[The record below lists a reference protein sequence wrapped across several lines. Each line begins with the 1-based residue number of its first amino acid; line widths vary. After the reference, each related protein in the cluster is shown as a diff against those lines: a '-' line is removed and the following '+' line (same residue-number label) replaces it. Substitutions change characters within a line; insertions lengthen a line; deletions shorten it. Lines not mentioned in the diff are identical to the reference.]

1 MSAKGDK
8 NAVLISG
15 TGPTKLIGQ
24 VYYAVMLSM
33 LNPYFFGLPGL
44 GFLHP
49 RVTQRKFRE
58 QVEALLAFIEQWLGF
73 GHSQAALK
81 IIELSVRAMLSGKHK
96 RVIAVSLAGPLDG
109 APLAKLAAS
118 IARFGPLHLLF
129 GGITEMIEG
138 SKQLNRLHKMLQ
150 DLVDRAAQDPSTEL
164 PYLVLIAAAHDHL
177 VPMAS
182 AWRCIDDYPEDHIFR
197 ILLLGGNGPPPKNLP
212 EGVIIVR
219 TQRGLDDHVL
229 MVFSPALL
237 RLLVKIHDLKIDES
251 LEEALRDAA

>member
-8 NAVLISG
+8 KAVLVSG
-15 TGPTKLIGQ
+15 TGPTKMVGQ
-24 VYYAVMLSM
+24 LYYAVVIHLIH
-33 LNPYFFGLPGL
+33 PHFFGLPGL

-58 QVEALLAFIEQWLGF
+58 QVETLLAYIEQWLGF

-81 IIELSVRAMLSGKHK
+81 IIELSVRAILSGKHK

-109 APLAKLAAS
+109 APLAKLAS
-118 IARFGPLHLLF
+118 GIARFGPLHFLL

-138 SKQLNRLHKMLQ
+138 SKQLNRLHAMLQ
-150 DLVDRAAQDPSTEL
+150 DLVDKAAKDPDVEL

-177 VPMAS
+177 VPLAS
-182 AWRCIDDYPEDHIFR
+182 AWRCIEDYPEDRIFR

-212 EGVIIVR
+212 DGVIIVR
-219 TQRGLDDHVL
+219 TQRGLDDHI
-229 MVFSPALL
+229 MMIFSPALL
-237 RLLVKIHDLKIDES
+237 RLLVKIHDLDIDAS
-251 LEEALRDAA
+251 LEEALRSAA